1 MYYTWFLLG
10 DADDP
15 AGGSGSSVA
24 SGFAQLVPALSEVV
38 RVGVDHHSA
47 TNDGVLPGERDHGV
61 SDVELGAA
69 SLSSHDVEVRP
80 GTGAAVGV
88 VSELEISRGYFR
100 LVETT
105 FYLVDMETMKTI
117 RETRD
122 LPSDLH
128 WARAILLKVNSP
140 SHLTGT
146 LQNTHG
152 LHHFPTW
159 NCSQE

>member
-1 MYYTWFLLG
+1 M
-10 DADDP
+10 P
-15 AGGSGSSVA
+15 S
-24 SGFAQLVPALSEVV
+24 LSEVV
-38 RVGVDHHSA
+38 RVGVNHHSA

-69 SLSSHDVEVRP
+69 SLSSHVAEVPHVSLALAVLRGAVLRLEGIEVRP

-128 WARAILLKVNSP
+128 WARALLLKVNSP

-146 LQNTHG
+146 LQNTHS
-152 LHHFPTW
+152 LHHCDSW
-159 NCSQE
+159 EY